1 MDKITKLLKGAV
13 DLHVHS
19 GPGLIPRSLD
29 HAEAVKQARG
39 GERPALHDQWVG
51 LLP

>member
-1 MDKITKLLKGAV
+1 MDKIAKLLRGAV

-29 HAEAVKQARG
+29 HAEAVKQALADRDRFL
-39 GERPALHDQWVG
+39 ESKEEI
-51 LLP
+51 